1 MIIDFLSCLNTSKVL
16 FIIFE
21 GWNCWQHT
29 ERRKTDEK
37 TLSATASTV
46 AWKAKRKGQ
55 GNVSCLKYE
64 SVTCTLLENPVLT
77 LLQWNPINTVTNKPC
92 KFGRI
97 NGLGSNFVIVKIEC
111 SLNSRYIT
119 DNKPFLSRLVL
130 LFQNK
135 SLCKTLLMRMSLTW
149 RKNELSAD
157 LITMVSHKDS
167 FWHRRK
173 AHLWNKRPEGRYS
186 LKNWYFSQYVQY

>member
-1 MIIDFLSCLNTSKVL
+1 MIIDFLSCLNTNKVL

-46 AWKAKRKGQ
+46 AWKAKREGQ

-64 SVTCTLLENPVLT
+64 SVTCTLLE
-77 LLQWNPINTVTNKPC
+77 TNKPC
-92 KFGRI
+92 KFGSI

-135 SLCKTLLMRMSLTW
+135 SLCKTLFMRMSLTW

-157 LITMVSHKDS
+157 LITMLAQRLVLTQMQG
-167 FWHRRK
+167 
-173 AHLWNKRPEGRYS
+173 AS
-186 LKNWYFSQYVQY
+186 LK